1 MNEKELTSSFK
12 ALSCETRRK
21 IIYLL
26 KSKCLC
32 AGDIAKHFE
41 LTGATISHHLKVL
54 TEGNLITSKKVGLEI
69 YYSLNIEKY
78 NVLIRWFQFLNDT
91 QNCQRERDKMN
102 TPKYLEIAELIRIDI
117 FVKYVK
123 ANQLIPSIRRY
134 AQIYNVNPN
143 TVSRAFRLLEADDII
158 YSYRTR
164 GYYVS
169 ENIQKKKEEYGRK
182 YAKHLLN
189 VLQRLGYSDM
199 EIEKMVEEVIKR

>member
-1 MNEKELTSSFK
+1 
-12 ALSCETRRK
+12 
-21 IIYLL
+21 
-26 KSKCLC
+26 
-32 AGDIAKHFE
+32 
-41 LTGATISHHLKVL
+41 
-54 TEGNLITSKKVGLEI
+54 
-69 YYSLNIEKY
+69 
-78 NVLIRWFQFLNDT
+78 
-91 QNCQRERDKMN
+91 MN

-182 YAKHLLN
+182 YARQGRN
-189 VLQRLGYSDM
+189 VLSFFVAILCISPYRSSISTAPKKYAF
-199 EIEKMVEEVIKR
+199 

>member
-1 MNEKELTSSFK
+1 
-12 ALSCETRRK
+12 
-21 IIYLL
+21 
-26 KSKCLC
+26 
-32 AGDIAKHFE
+32 
-41 LTGATISHHLKVL
+41 
-54 TEGNLITSKKVGLEI
+54 
-69 YYSLNIEKY
+69 
-78 NVLIRWFQFLNDT
+78 
-91 QNCQRERDKMN
+91 MN
-102 TPKYLEIAELIRIDI
+102 TPKYLEIAESIRIDI

-199 EIEKMVEEVIKR
+199 EIEKMVEETLFMYGR